1 MEAGF
6 IISIVMSY
14 QDNLSVLYSRE
25 EIAAKVKLLS
35 QEISRDYKDKNP
47 LVISILKGSFIFMA
61 DLIRQLNFPLEVEFV
76 RFSSYG
82 KGTKSSGK
90 IEVIQGVIFEVENRH
105 VLIVEDIVD
114 SGLTV
119 NFLNDILKEKKAAS
133 IKVCALSSKPSQ
145 HTVPVNIDYLG
156 FDIPDKFVV
165 GYGLDFNQK
174 FRNLPDI
181 CILEENK

>member
-1 MEAGF
+1 
-6 IISIVMSY
+6 MSY
-14 QDNLSVLYSRE
+14 QDELNVLYSRD
-25 EIAAKVKLLS
+25 EIASKVKMLA

-82 KGTKSSGK
+82 KGTESSGK
-90 IEVIQGVIFEVENRH
+90 IKVIQGLTCEVENRH
-105 VLIVEDIVD
+105 VLVVEDIVD

-119 NFLNDILKEKKAAS
+119 KFLTDMLKEQKAAS
-133 IKVCALSSKPSQ
+133 VKVCALTSKPSRR
-145 HTVPVNIDYLG
+145 TVSVDVDYFG

>member
-1 MEAGF
+1 
-6 IISIVMSY
+6 MSF
-14 QDNLSVLYSRE
+14 QDKLNVLYSRK
-25 EIAAKVKLLS
+25 EIAAKVKLLA

-61 DLIRQLNFPLEVEFV
+61 DLIRQLDFPLEVEFV

-82 KGTKSSGK
+82 KGTQSSGEVK
-90 IEVIQGVIFEVENRH
+90 IIQGLACEVENRH
-105 VLIVEDIVD
+105 VLVVEDIVD

-119 NFLNDILKEKKAAS
+119 KFLTDMLKEKKAAS
-133 IKVCALSSKPSQ
+133 VKVCALTSKPSRR
-145 HTVPVNIDYLG
+145 TVSVDVDYFG
-156 FDIPDKFVV
+156 FDVPDKFVV